1 MSSVLTV
8 PPSLDEAA
16 FEQVIAQLADMPA
29 DDRLLVDARHVRWA
43 SPYGLTALLALA
55 QAREVRP
62 AFAPPEADDTLSYW
76 ARTGFFR
83 HAEQLYDFGRPVP
96 RARTTGESS
105 VLLEITAIRQ
115 AGDVHDIVGQIQ
127 ERSQAILHDQLGL
140 DNRATIRFSMALSE
154 ACQNVVEHAGRGGW
168 VAVQTYTWKKRLG
181 RRVVVIAVCDAGIGF
196 RKSLESNHARPRGD
210 RWDDGMALEQA
221 VLRNVSRFTDKGR
234 GQGLAGIRSFVHKWS
249 GKLSVRSGTARIA
262 LVPDW
267 DDDPALL
274 ESLPTF
280 PGAQVQ
286 ITIPAAA
293 PQTPATPARGSAAAS
308 RLELL

>member
-8 PPSLDEAA
+8 PPSLDDQS
-16 FEQVIAQLADMPA
+16 FEQVAQQLATVPPDA
-29 DDRLLVDARHVRWA
+29 RLLVDARHARWA

-62 AFAPPEADDTLSYW
+62 SFAPPEAEDTLSYW
-76 ARTGFFR
+76 ARTGFFK

-96 RARTTGESS
+96 RARPAGESS
-105 VLLEITAIRQ
+105 VLLEITAVKQ
-115 AGDVHDIVGQIQ
+115 ASDVHAIVGDIQ
-127 ERSQAILHDQLGL
+127 GRAQAILHDQLGL
-140 DNRATIRFSMALSE
+140 DTRTTIRFSMALSE
-154 ACQNVVEHAGRGGW
+154 ACQNVVEHAGQGGW

-196 RKSLESNHARPRGD
+196 RRSLESNQSRPRGD

-234 GQGLAGIRSFVHKWS
+234 GQGLGGIRSFVTKWS
-249 GKLSVRSGTARIA
+249 GKLSVRSGTARLS

-267 DDDPALL
+267 DDD
-274 ESLPTF
+274 LPLVEELSSF

-293 PQTPATPARGSAAAS
+293 PQAPSAPARGGAAAS

>member
-1 MSSVLTV
+1 LSAVVTV
-8 PPSLDEAA
+8 PPSLDESA
-16 FEQVIAQLADMPA
+16 FEQVAAQLATAPA
-29 DDRLLVDARHVRWA
+29 DARLLVDARHVRWA

-55 QAREVRP
+55 QTREVRP
-62 AFAPPEADDTLSYW
+62 SFAPPEAEDTLSYW

-96 RARTTGESS
+96 RARPAGESS
-105 VLLEITAIRQ
+105 VLLEITPIRQ
-115 AGDVHDIVGQIQ
+115 AGDVHEVVGKIQ
-127 ERSQAILHDQLGL
+127 ERSQAILRDQLGL
-140 DNRATIRFSMALSE
+140 DGRATIRFSMALSE
-154 ACQNVVEHAGRGGW
+154 ACQNVVEHAGSTGW
-168 VAVQTYTWKKRLG
+168 VAVQSYTWKKRLG

-196 RKSLESNHARPRGD
+196 KKSLESNHARLRGD
-210 RWDDGMALEQA
+210 RWDDGMALEEA

-234 GQGLAGIRSFVHKWS
+234 GQGLAGIRSFVTRWE

-262 LVPDW
+262 LVPEW

-274 ESLPTF
+274 ESLPHF

-293 PQTPATPARGSAAAS
+293 AQPTATPARGAAAAS